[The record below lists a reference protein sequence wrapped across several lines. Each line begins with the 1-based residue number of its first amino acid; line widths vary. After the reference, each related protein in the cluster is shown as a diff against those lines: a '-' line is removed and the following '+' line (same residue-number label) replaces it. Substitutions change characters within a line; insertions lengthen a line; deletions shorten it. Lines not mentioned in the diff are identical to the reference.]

1 MVGGESMA
9 RVCGGESLTDQTPT
23 IQSNPIQ
30 SNPIQPFQPFQPSRK
45 RSEGDDARVPCKWNP
60 SSDRHYLMENENLI
74 QDQQT

>member
-30 SNPIQPFQPFQPSRK
+30 SNHSNHSNHHESEAKEMTRACLASGTHHPI
-45 RSEGDDARVPCKWNP
+45 A
-60 SSDRHYLMENENLI
+60 I
-74 QDQQT
+74 I